1 MCKYCDSLKEKSLV
15 SYDNDKSMNV
25 SYGQY
30 QGVNVYGTIY
40 MKGNMLSI
48 GCGGSYRS
56 LSDCYYDDEG
66 LDIDNEY
73 SSNSEPN
80 YIRISYCPFC
90 GKKLEDHT
98 YEKQKANDD
107 IKKLKEKLKW
117 LEQDY
122 RDNNLIVSCDLYCNK
137 RILHNVQVGPNSWG
151 DREEIDYIKY
161 DNNNPLTLKQISEMF
176 PKVTL
181 NIYYGCQQKSWNK
194 YIRQESPSL
203 TLDTKIKSLDYCYGT
218 YYSDIYKLSDEMYF
232 KLIELGYIEHN
243 EEKYNK
249 LKKRQKEIFD
259 NITQIKKN
267 IKKLNQYLKTL

>member
-1 MCKYCDSLKEKSLV
+1 MCKFCDSLKEKTLV
-15 SYDNDKSMNV
+15 SYDNYKSMNV

-56 LSDCYYDDEG
+56 LSDCYYEDEG
-66 LDIDNEY
+66 LECDSED

-80 YIRISYCPFC
+80 YIQISYCPFC

-98 YEKQKANDD
+98 YEKQKANDN

-122 RDNNLIVSCDLYCNK
+122 RDNNLIVDCDLYCNK

-161 DNNNPLTLKQISEMF
+161 DNDNPLTLKQISEVF

-181 NIYYGCQQKSWNK
+181 NVYYGRQQKSWNK
-194 YIRQESPSL
+194 CIREEYPSL
-203 TLDTKIKSLDYCYGT
+203 TLHTKIKTNGYCCGSYHS
-218 YYSDIYKLSDEMYF
+218 YIYKLTDEMYF
-232 KLIELGYIEHN
+232 KLIELGYIKHN
-243 EEKYNK
+243 EDKYNE
-249 LKKRQKEIFD
+249 LKESQKEIFD
-259 NITQIKKN
+259 NIIQIKKN